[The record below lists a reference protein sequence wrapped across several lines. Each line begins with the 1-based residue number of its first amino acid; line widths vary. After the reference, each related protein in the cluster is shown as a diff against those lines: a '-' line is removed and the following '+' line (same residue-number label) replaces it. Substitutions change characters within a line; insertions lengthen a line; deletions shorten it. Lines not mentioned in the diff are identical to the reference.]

1 MFKPTP
7 IPRTQ
12 PAGQPSSNHLIQD
25 LPAIPTDLPD
35 VPQDPAEP
43 TQSDDIDFDDLSRRF
58 EALKKKK

>member
-7 IPRTQ
+7 TPRTQ
-12 PAGQPSSNHLIQD
+12 PTNLIQD

-35 VPQDPAEP
+35 VPQDTEEP
-43 TQSDDIDFDDLSRRF
+43 NQSDDIDFDDLSRRF